1 MGAGFKGSPEPGF
14 APRHRTP
21 GPSRSPLWAER
32 AGGEGQD
39 EPCPTCFRKPRVSE
53 GQTEWTRVTRAEPG
67 RHGQLCCGR
76 RRSQRKDKPVV
87 TTQEP
92 PGVLSR

>member
-1 MGAGFKGSPEPGF
+1 MGAGFQGSPEPGF
-14 APRHRTP
+14 ASRRRTP
-21 GPSRSPLWAER
+21 GPSRPLLWAER

-76 RRSQRKDKPVV
+76 RTSQRKDKPVV

>member
-14 APRHRTP
+14 APRHRRQVP
-21 GPSRSPLWAER
+21 LGLRCGRSGRGAR
-32 AGGEGQD
+32 GED